1 MGVDKDSGC
10 DEEQDRSLG
19 LVLRN
24 ADGLKLFHM
33 CLGNMVAVE
42 VR

>member
-1 MGVDKDSGC
+1 MGVDKDSDC
-10 DEEQDRSLG
+10 DEEQDRSLE

-24 ADGLKLFHM
+24 ADGLKFFRM
-33 CLGNMVAVE
+33 CLGNMVVVE